1 MTHFNNMANTRKA
14 SSFTLLIL
22 TQCSTKPQSA
32 HALSSTMEGER
43 VKTPGMG
50 KQQLIATH
58 MQQRLCPEAGNYVHY
73 RLLCRQQN
81 QQSSSSIPLDFPQ
94 AFMLTQTFTAFSEI

>member
-1 MTHFNNMANTRKA
+1 MANTRKA

-22 TQCSTKPQSA
+22 TQRSTKPQSA

-43 VKTPGMG
+43 VKTPGVG

-58 MQQRLCPEAGNYVHY
+58 MQQRLCPKAGNYVHY
-73 RLLCRQQN
+73 RLLCGQQN
-81 QQSSSSIPLDFPQ
+81 QQSSSSSITLYFPQ